1 MKWEKFRTVGKWEF
15 GFRIRK
21 NPIDAAV
28 KVATNRRKVIV
39 LSVYPPHWKYMA
51 EELLRQ
57 YVTRAEELVK
67 EQEKKAKEAGASP
80 TPAPEK
86 AQSPKT
92 EKKDA
97 TKPAPAPEKAQDPKT
112 EKREATKPAP
122 APEKAQTPEKV
133 NKSPVELHE
142 LTLDD
147 LPTSYT
153 QLLDALLSRVY
164 HAGYRTF
171 RPVDED
177 GATLYLSGV
186 YRHSIES
193 KGKPVEG
200 YALFVLVD
208 RIAGATKRRFKSVHI
223 IFPGAIV
230 PLQFTPKGDL
240 EVSSYRML
248 RNIDKVVDDPQVRIV
263 DINGERKVYFTPFT
277 CNNHNLEKINK
288 FAHLLRKLINRG
300 S

>member
-1 MKWEKFRTVGKWEF
+1 MKWERFATVGKWEF

-21 NPIDAAV
+21 NAIDAAV
-28 KVATNRRKVIV
+28 KVATNRRKAIV
-39 LSVYPPHWKYMA
+39 LSVYPPHWKHMA

-57 YVTRAEELVK
+57 YVARAEEVVK
-67 EQEKKAKEAGASP
+67 EQEKKKAEEANTS
-80 TPAPEK
+80 
-86 AQSPKT
+86 S
-92 EKKDA
+92 
-97 TKPAPAPEKAQDPKT
+97 PAPAPEKAQNPKT
-112 EKREATKPAP
+112 EKKEATKPAP
-122 APEKAQTPEKV
+122 APKKAQDPETVEKR
-133 NKSPVELHE
+133 PVELHE
-142 LTLDD
+142 LKLDD
-147 LPTSYT
+147 LPTIYT

-164 HAGYRTF
+164 HAGYKTF

-186 YRHSIES
+186 YRHSVDS
-193 KGKPVEG
+193 KGRPVEG

-208 RIAGATKRRFKSVHI
+208 RIAAATKRRFKSVHI

-230 PLQFTPKGDL
+230 PLKFTPRGDL
-240 EVSSYRML
+240 EISSYRIL
-248 RNIDKVVDDPQVRIV
+248 RNIDNVVDDPQVRII

-277 CNNHNLEKINK
+277 CDKKTVDKINK